1 MLAFLIGAMAIVFNF
16 SLPVMNGAP
25 GEVFQ
30 FDNEKVLVIEA
41 YFNTCP
47 YCNDNAAN
55 VDDLAEEFSHE
66 LRLKVVD
73 VGIDR
78 KTSDYQAWISKHN
91 PNHPVLMDSNKKL
104 ISQLGTSSYPS
115 TYVID
120 CQGNVKFRSVGVW
133 SSLTKE
139 RIKAAIDAGLDDCK

>member
-1 MLAFLIGAMAIVFNF
+1 MFLILLGILWNF
-16 SLPVMNGAP
+16 ELAVMNGNS
-25 GEVFQ
+25 GETFKPQRNDV
-30 FDNEKVLVIEA
+30 VVVEA